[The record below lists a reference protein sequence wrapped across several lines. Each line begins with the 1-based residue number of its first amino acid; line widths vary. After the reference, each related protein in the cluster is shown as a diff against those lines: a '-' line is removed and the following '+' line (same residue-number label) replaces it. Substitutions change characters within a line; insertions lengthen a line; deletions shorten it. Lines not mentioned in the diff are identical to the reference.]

1 MNNKLTA
8 FWNEFQQFRRMR
20 RFTIQLHTEQLADI
34 NKRLANTL
42 ELANSNA
49 EVAGTLRRKL
59 QDCEAYCTYY
69 LARIKALEKQIAELT
84 ANNTTCG
91 REIAACQNKLQIQA
105 ERIRNY
111 EKITKGKDKQIA
123 ALHKRISEHNCF
135 KTIFTPRNT
144 NVKGK

>member
-1 MNNKLTA
+1 MIVST
-8 FWNEFQQFRRMR
+8 FWREFQQFRRMR
-20 RFTIQLHTEQLADI
+20 RFRIQLHETQLADI
-34 NKRLANTL
+34 RQQLASTT

-59 QDCEAYCTYY
+59 RDSEAYCTHY
-69 LARIKALEKQIAELT
+69 LAKIKTLEKQVAELT
-84 ANNTTCG
+84 VKNTIRG

-135 KTIFTPRNT
+135 KTIFTPRNS